1 MTGPVIGPVTDP
13 ATRAP
18 TRPRRVVALLAALA
32 MAAGLAGCV
41 SLPED
46 GPVVETSGRGDDG
59 QQGGQ
64 YYFDPPP
71 PPDGASPAEIVDRF
85 LDAMTAFPIT
95 TSVARQYLTPE
106 FRESWSPKDGI
117 ITYDDFLS
125 PRGSSRVSVNL
136 VGAERLDGT
145 GRWRGP
151 LPAYDEVLSF
161 PVERVDGQNRI
172 AFAPDALVVPQSWFE
187 QRYQRVALYFF
198 DPNARVLV
206 PEPAFVPRGDQL
218 VSNLVSALLGG
229 PGPHLARVA
238 TTFLPAGSTVE
249 LSVPVGDVVDI
260 AIDASGS
267 APTPTVEAVRL
278 VVAQLA
284 WTLRQVPTIERF
296 RVSIDGRA
304 LQLPGGVTE
313 FSVDEGSRFDPAG
326 YQATARLYA
335 LRDGVLVSGA
345 PDALSP
351 VEGPFGLGAETVPGV
366 RSFAV
371 DVSSTT
377 VAAVTRSGTTVLR
390 GPVREDEP
398 PVPVVSGATD
408 LLPPAWD
415 VNGRLWLVDR
425 TADGARVVTL
435 TGDERPRAVRVPGI
449 SGSQV
454 RSFLV
459 SRDGSRLVAVVRTAA
474 GDQVRVARLR
484 YARNRPL
491 AASPSQRLAWEGG
504 EDVRIRDLGWR
515 SPTSVAVLH
524 PLADE
529 LFEVR
534 TLSVDGAPAGAE
546 SSATTLRGR
555 YVGLAGTPV
564 TDDRLWAVTRSG
576 LVDASSPTRD
586 TIELPEETDGVRYVG

>member
-1 MTGPVIGPVTDP
+1 MTGRPPVAAALGV
-13 ATRAP
+13 
-18 TRPRRVVALLAALA
+18 VVAMVLA
-32 MAAGLAGCV
+32 LAGCV

-46 GPVVETSGRGDDG
+46 GPVVETGSGSGDA
-59 QQGGQ
+59 QEGGQ

-71 PPDGASPAEIVDRF
+71 PPDGASSAEVVDRF

-95 TSVARQYLTPE
+95 TSAARQYLTPE

-117 ITYDDFLS
+117 ITYDDFLA
-125 PRGSSRVSVNL
+125 PRGSSRVTVTL

-151 LPAYDEVLSF
+151 LPTYDETLTF
-161 PVERVDGQNRI
+161 PVELVDGQNRI
-172 AFAPDALVVPQSWFE
+172 ASAPDALVVPQSWFE
-187 QRYQRVALYFF
+187 QRYQRVTLYYF

-229 PGPHLARVA
+229 PGPQLSRVA

-267 APTPTVEAVRL
+267 APAPTDEAVRL
-278 VVAQLA
+278 IVAQLA

-296 RVSIDGRA
+296 RVSIDGRPV
-304 LQLPGGVTE
+304 QLPGGVTE
-313 FSVDEGSRFDPAG
+313 FGVDEGARYDPAG
-326 YQATARLYA
+326 YPTTARLYA
-335 LRDGVLVSGA
+335 LRGGELLAGA
-345 PDALSP
+345 ADALQP
-351 VEGPFGLGAETVPGV
+351 TDGPFGSAEAGI

-371 DVSSTT
+371 DVSATT
-377 VAAVTRSGTTVLR
+377 VAAVSESGATVLR
-390 GPVREDEP
+390 GPLRDDEETT
-398 PVPVVSGATD
+398 VPLVSGATD

-415 VNGRLWLVDR
+415 VSGRLWLVDR
-425 TADGARVVTL
+425 TPSGARVSTVV
-435 TGDERPRAVRVPGI
+435 GDEDPVAVRVPGI
-449 SGSQV
+449 SGSDV

-459 SRDGSRLVAVVRTAA
+459 SRDGSRVVAVVRTSA
-474 GDQVRVARLR
+474 GDQVRVSRVR
-484 YARNRPL
+484 YAQNRL
-491 AASPSQRLAWEGG
+491 LSASASQRLTWEGG
-504 EDVRIRDLGWR
+504 EEVRVRDLAWR

-524 PLADE
+524 RLADE

-546 SSATTLRGR
+546 YSATTLRGR
-555 YVGLAGTPV
+555 YVALAGTPV
-564 TDDRLWAVTRSG
+564 PDDTLWAVTRTG
-576 LVDASSPTRD
+576 LVDASSPTREV
-586 TIELPEETDGVRYVG
+586 IELPEGARSVQYVG